1 MKYLNSVKMLIG
13 ILKILAGIV
22 GVYIIIHSF
31 IVSDEDVGLKII
43 YSLIIGLVVFFAFVF
58 GIENVRDAIHFV
70 REHSKQERYE
80 LNDLLIGREKGG
92 KIQ

>member
-43 YSLIIGLVVFFAFVF
+43 YSLII
-58 GIENVRDAIHFV
+58 H
-70 REHSKQERYE
+70 
-80 LNDLLIGREKGG
+80 
-92 KIQ
+92 